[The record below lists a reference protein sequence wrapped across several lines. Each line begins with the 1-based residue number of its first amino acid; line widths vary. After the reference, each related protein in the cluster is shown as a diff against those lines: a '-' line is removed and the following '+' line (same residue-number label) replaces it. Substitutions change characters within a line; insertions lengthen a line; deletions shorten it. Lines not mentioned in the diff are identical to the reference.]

1 MAFLTNVFACL
12 VGVLYCAGKIHHR
25 EQAKNESL
33 DKAGKKPQN
42 HHRHGRKVEPGQEK
56 EDAKDQFFTK
66 YVSEKTDR
74 QTQDS

>member
-1 MAFLTNVFACL
+1 MAFLTNVFATL
-12 VGVLYCAGKIHHR
+12 VSVLYCSGKVHHR
-25 EQAKNESL
+25 EQAENESL
-33 DKAGKKPQN
+33 NKAGKKSKK

-74 QTQDS
+74 QTEYP